1 MLAPVFNW
9 TVGPILVVDRE
20 GRTEEAVRWSDKLL
34 ARLETPTWTNS
45 PLFRCMVDSLL
56 ATLVMV
62 GATVEDIVTM
72 KCLNA
77 ENLVLGIV
85 YRTELK
91 YPNVGGMGR

>member
-1 MLAPVFNW
+1 M
-9 TVGPILVVDRE
+9 
-20 GRTEEAVRWSDKLL
+20 
-34 ARLETPTWTNS
+34 
-45 PLFRCMVDSLL
+45 FRCMVDSLL